1 MTGRFNYTGTFKTS
15 FETRCFRLLVD
26 SYHSAIA
33 DKCISPDWNENDIT
47 STLNSYISKNQ
58 IRLKWEI
65 VNSREEYL
73 FDKDSQK
80 TKGFA
85 DREFRIDM
93 KLTSINSGKEYVY
106 YFEAKNLKENDTASK
121 RRYID
126 TGMDSFTSGKYK
138 NGALVGYF
146 LAGNLSNTIGWIN
159 NLLAKESRNSEI
171 IIQKENH
178 FHDSYFESNHAS
190 IGILK
195 HLFFDFTQQ

>member
-1 MTGRFNYTGTFKTS
+1 LAGKFNYSGIFKKS
-15 FETRCFRLLVD
+15 FETRCLRLLVD

-33 DKCISPDWNENDIT
+33 DKSISPDWNENDIT
-47 STLNSYISKNQ
+47 STLNSYISKNE
-58 IRLKWEI
+58 IRLQWEI

-106 YFEAKNLKENDTASK
+106 YFEAKNLKENDTALK

-126 TGMDSFTSGKYK
+126 TGMDSFTNGKYK

-146 LAGNLSNTIGWIN
+146 LNGNLFDTVVGIN
-159 NLLAKESRNSEI
+159 KLLAKDSRDSEI
-171 IIQKENH
+171 LIQKGNQY
-178 FHDSYFESNHAS
+178 HDSYFESTHAS
-190 IGILK
+190 IGLLK
-195 HLFFDFTQQ
+195 HLFFDFTLQ

>member
-15 FETRCFRLLVD
+15 FEIRCFRLLVD
-26 SYHSAIA
+26 SYCSAIVE
-33 DKCISPDWNENDIT
+33 KSINPDWKENDIT
-47 STLNSYISKNQ
+47 TVLNNYISENR

-73 FDKDSQK
+73 FDKDSPK

-85 DREFRIDM
+85 DREYRIDM

-106 YFEAKNLKENDTASK
+106 YFEAKNLKENDTALK
-121 RRYID
+121 RRYIE

-146 LAGNLSNTIGWIN
+146 LAGNLSSTIVRIN

-171 IIQKENH
+171 LIQKENH
-178 FHDSYFESNHAS
+178 FHDSYFESTHAS

-195 HLFFDFTQQ
+195 HLFFDFTLQ